1 MQPSTPLISF
11 CQHFP
16 LFCVRRRTFGTKCCS
31 SSGGDLWTFVVVLN
45 YITSRARPHCRHLSG
60 FFSLLDPCFKSYALL
75 RTSLCSIS
83 LVIFIPDH
91 GVHLHS
97 HHAKQHFILMCTCT
111 RCTSKSKSVGYMLAN
126 LPCSPGHRFRNWAH
140 LSPNPLSCLACC
152 VIPPPRCCSI
162 PPCPDPLHIRSC

>member
-31 SSGGDLWTFVVVLN
+31 SSGDLWTFVVLLN
-45 YITSRARPHCRHLSG
+45 YITSCARPHCRHLSG

-111 RCTSKSKSVGYMLAN
+111 RSTHQSPSRSVTCWQTCPALQGIGFGTGLIFLLTLYRVWLA
-126 LPCSPGHRFRNWAH
+126 A
-140 LSPNPLSCLACC
+140 
-152 VIPPPRCCSI
+152 
-162 PPCPDPLHIRSC
+162 

>member
-1 MQPSTPLISF
+1 MNF
-11 CQHFP
+11 C
-16 LFCVRRRTFGTKCCS
+16 CVVKLHNQLCS
-31 SSGGDLWTFVVVLN
+31 ASLQAFERVLACG
-45 YITSRARPHCRHLSG
+45 SHQ
-60 FFSLLDPCFKSYALL
+60 SLLDPCFKSYALL

-111 RCTSKSKSVGYMLAN
+111 RSTSKSKSVAYMLAN